1 MPDIIKGFAYII
13 KYLTELTRK
22 IEWRWDIEKQG
33 VFEKLKK
40 RMTTATVL
48 AIPDNK
54 HKFWMEVDVLEYAI
68 SEVLSQQQTDSF
80 WWPIAFMFQVLN
92 KIEINYKIYDW
103 ELLAII
109 TGLKL

>member
-54 HKFWMEVDVLEYAI
+54 HKF
-68 SEVLSQQQTDSF
+68 
-80 WWPIAFMFQVLN
+80 
-92 KIEINYKIYDW
+92 
-103 ELLAII
+103 
-109 TGLKL
+109 